1 MGKQLRKQDN
11 KRYGYILRT
20 PIGDFQSVLYSTY
33 EEGLKV
39 FARSLSNCLEQ
50 LDQSVISCKTFH
62 DLKGRTYL
70 ECLNDG
76 EYILPGMTCQFIMV
90 PSHRKE

>member
-1 MGKQLRKQDN
+1 MGKKLRKRDN
-11 KRYGYILRT
+11 KRYGYALKT
-20 PIGDFQSVLYSTY
+20 PIGNFQSVLYPTY

-50 LDQSVISCKTFH
+50 LDQSVICSKTFH

-70 ECLNDG
+70 ECLKDG
-76 EYILPGMTCQFIMV
+76 EYILPEMTCQFIRV